1 MPVPVD
7 LTNYKSISVEPL
19 DGIKKVQA
27 IVKAECWWLT
37 VANKMDPINKLG
49 SD

>member
-19 DGIKKVQA
+19 DGIKKSAGYSESRVL
-27 IVKAECWWLT
+27 VTDSGK
-37 VANKMDPINKLG
+37 
-49 SD
+49 